1 MTVDSCLFTLFSGDF
16 LCRPVSIQVGIF
28 ERYYLDRFLAGGSKA
43 SFCKGSFGPH
53 GSYGLKQTIQ
63 IAGALA

>member
-28 ERYYLDRFLAGGSKA
+28 ERYYLDRFLAGGVA
-43 SFCKGSFGPH
+43 RLHFAR
-53 GSYGLKQTIQ
+53 GLS
-63 IAGALA
+63 ALMVRMV